1 MASFEEDYTGMQ
13 GQQNIKFHFPVYMF
27 NIEPLKYAGYKVR
40 DEHAW
45 PISTLMKVAQSISD
59 KSFEVIPLQPLSAR
73 EEFTEFCR
81 CESFQTYG

>member
-1 MASFEEDYTGMQ
+1 MH

-27 NIEPLKYAGYKVR
+27 NVEPLKSAGYNVR

-59 KSFEVIPLQPLSAR
+59 KSFEVNPCSLCQPEKNLLNFVAVKASKLMAD
-73 EEFTEFCR
+73 
-81 CESFQTYG
+81 